1 MILRVLLL
9 GRELNQ
15 LAIEL
20 QNNITSL
27 GRQNFEMLLCV
38 FDEPFHNGQV

>member
-1 MILRVLLL
+1 MTLRVLLL

-20 QNNITSL
+20 QNNIISL
-27 GRQNFEMLLCV
+27 GRRNFEMLFCF